1 MTISSPHLVTLLVTL
16 GAGLVM
22 CRMAL
27 RERRLLPRRA
37 RGRCASCGRHLGA
50 RRQCGR
56 CG

>member
-1 MTISSPHLVTLLVTL
+1 MTISSAHLVTLLVTL

-27 RERRLLPRRA
+27 RERRLLPRRE
-37 RGRCASCGRHLGA
+37 RGRCASCGRHLGV
-50 RRQCGR
+50 RRRCGR